1 MTARCVQ
8 VLLYTCGRWY
18 EVKRLSE
25 VCKIVGVT
33 RRTLQ
38 EYDKVGLLH
47 PSDKTEAGYWLYDEN
62 AIQQL
67 IAIQVFVK
75 CGYKRKKIK
84 SILEMPSQDLLGEF
98 DRLITILEEKKN
110 RIDGMINT
118 VKTLQITAK
127 LPLSTL
133 LAMQKMDVGNIYK
146 EKSFSA
152 NLQETIVKSASYDEY
167 EAKEA
172 ELYMPFWYALV
183 AIGCYKDK
191 PYDALEVIE
200 CVKTFIDSMM
210 HIVTSDEEYEEDNEE
225 ISEGE
230 LAEYMGECIEEML
243 ADEEMVNMLELQCGV
258 GARTYIINAVN
269 EYAKMLK
276 KGDN

>member
-1 MTARCVQ
+1 M
-8 VLLYTCGRWY
+8 
-18 EVKRLSE
+18 KRLSE

-33 RRTLQ
+33 RRALQ
-38 EYDKVGLLH
+38 EYDKIGLLH

-67 IAIQVFVK
+67 MIIQVFVE
-75 CGYKRKKIK
+75 CGYERKKIK
-84 SILEMPSQDLLGEF
+84 SILKMPSLDLLSEF
-98 DRLITILEEKKN
+98 DKLIATLEEKRK

-133 LAMQKMDVGNIYK
+133 LAMQRVDVGNIYK
-146 EKSFSA
+146 DKSFSA
-152 NLQETIVKSASYDEY
+152 NLQETIKKSASYDEN

-172 ELYMPFWYALV
+172 ELYMPFLYALV

-191 PYDALEVIE
+191 PYDAPEVIE
-200 CVKTFIDSMM
+200 CVKTFIDCMM
-210 HIVTSDEEYEEDNEE
+210 HIVTLDEEYEEDDEE

-230 LAEYMGECIEEML
+230 LVEYMEKCIEEML

-258 GARTYIINAVN
+258 GAGAYIINAIN
-269 EYAKMLK
+269 KYAEMLK

>member
-1 MTARCVQ
+1 M
-8 VLLYTCGRWY
+8 
-18 EVKRLSE
+18 KRLSE

-38 EYDKVGLLH
+38 EYDKIGLLH

-67 IAIQVFVK
+67 IAIQVFVE
-75 CGYKRKKIK
+75 CGYERKKIK
-84 SILEMPSQDLLGEF
+84 NILEMPSLDLLSEF
-98 DRLITILEEKKN
+98 DNLIATLEEKRK
-110 RIDGMINT
+110 RIDGIINT
-118 VKTLQITAK
+118 VKNLQITAK

-133 LAMQKMDVGNIYK
+133 LAMQRIDIGNIYR

-152 NLQETIVKSASYDEY
+152 NLQETIEKSASYDEN

-172 ELYMPFWYALV
+172 ELYMPFWYALF

-191 PYDALEVIE
+191 PYVAPEVIE
-200 CVKTFIDSMM
+200 CVKIFIDSMM
-210 HIVTSDEEYEEDNEE
+210 YIVMTDEGYEEDDEE
-225 ISEGE
+225 ISDGK
-230 LAEYMGECIEEML
+230 LAEYMGECLEEIL
-243 ADEEMVNMLELQCGV
+243 ADEEISNMLELRCGV
-258 GARTYIINAVN
+258 GARAYIIKAIN

-276 KGDN
+276 KGDI

>member
-1 MTARCVQ
+1 M
-8 VLLYTCGRWY
+8 
-18 EVKRLSE
+18 KRLSE

-38 EYDKVGLLH
+38 GYDKIGLLH

-67 IAIQVFVK
+67 IAIQIFIE
-75 CGYKRKKIK
+75 CGYERKKIK
-84 SILEMPSQDLLGEF
+84 SILEMPSLNLLGEF
-98 DRLITILEEKKN
+98 DKLIAALEEKRK

-118 VKTLQITAK
+118 IKTLQITAK

-133 LAMQKMDVGNIYK
+133 LAMQRMDVGNIYK
-146 EKSFSA
+146 EKSFSD
-152 NLQETIVKSASYDEY
+152 NLQETIAKSASYDEY

-172 ELYMPFWYALV
+172 ELYMPFWYTLI

-191 PYDALEVIE
+191 PYDTPEVIE
-200 CVKTFIDSMM
+200 CVKNFIDSMM
-210 HIVTSDEEYEEDNEE
+210 YIVTSDVEYEEADEE
-225 ISEGE
+225 VSESE

-243 ADEEMVNMLELQCGV
+243 TDEEISNMIEFQCGV
-258 GARTYIINAVN
+258 GASAYIINAVN

-276 KGDN
+276 KGDV